1 MESLQIISKDG
12 QAVTSSRTVA
22 EIFGKRHSDVIAAT
36 EKHISDLERT
46 EKSVGWFFEA
56 NYIDAKGEIR
66 KEYLMNRDGFS
77 LVVMSFNNTRDVLE
91 WKVKY
96 IQAFNEMEKQLAQPK
111 PMTQAQILA
120 AIAQQS
126 ADQEQK
132 LIELS
137 DRTETVEQKMSLI
150 KEALADC
157 KESWREWANSQI
169 KATAKARG
177 NEYTQTYSECY
188 KLLES
193 KAGCNLNVRV
203 KNAHQRLEE
212 SGATKTKII
221 SYRRIDAV
229 EDEPRLREIF
239 TSIIKEMTI
248 KYAI

>member
-1 MESLQIISKDG
+1 MSNLINIQNG
-12 QAVTSSRTVA
+12 QAVTTSRQVA
-22 EIFGKRHSDVIAAT
+22 ENFGKEHFNVLRDIENIKNGVDINF
-36 EKHISDLERT
+36 E
-46 EKSVGWFFEA
+46 GYFFES
-56 NYIDAKGEIR
+56 NYKASNGKTNP
-66 KEYLMNRDGFS
+66 EYIMNRDGFTLLAMGFTGS
-77 LVVMSFNNTRDVLE
+77 DAIQ

-96 IQAFNEMEKQLAQPK
+96 IQAFNDMEKQLAQPK
-111 PMTQAQILA
+111 QMTQAQILA

-137 DRTETVEQKMSLI
+137 DRTETVEQKMFLI

-212 SGATKTKII
+212 SGATKTKIS